1 MKDFLD
7 LDCFPLEDLGSSE
20 RNTLV
25 ETCRN
30 DLAERGMFNL
40 EGLVRPQALAQC
52 LADVIPVRETSA
64 FTHKRKHNVYFK
76 DHIDGL
82 APDHPALATV
92 ETINHT
98 VCADQIPDSLVCAI
112 YEWPPLAQFLADA
125 MDKPVLHT
133 MPDPLARVNVMA
145 YGHGDALNWHF
156 DRSEFTTTLLLQ
168 APEAGGRI
176 PVPQ

>member
-1 MKDFLD
+1 MGPMKCFLD
-7 LDCFPLEDLGSSE
+7 LDRFPLEDLGSRE

-25 ETCRN
+25 EMCRN

-40 EGLVRPQALAQC
+40 EGLVRPQGLAQC
-52 LADVIPVRETSA
+52 LADVISVRETAA

-82 APDHPALATV
+82 APDHPAFATV

-125 MDKPVLHT
+125 IDKPVLYT

-145 YGHGDALNWHF
+145 DGKGEALNWHF
-156 DRSEFTTTLLLQ
+156 DRSEFTTTLLL
-168 APEAGGRI
+168 
-176 PVPQ
+176 